1 MQALLVTT
9 DRNTRQHIET
19 FFAGRQVAVTTCEHP
34 SLALEHVD
42 TYFNFVFLDLVGEVD
57 LNLEV
62 CRALRRRH
70 GSKSYIFALP
80 TAENPEAMR
89 PALEAGADDYL
100 LKPIHASALQL
111 RLAIGQRRLASQRHI
126 ERGEKRFRTLVE
138 TMNEGLFEVNEEGVI
153 EFANSRLSKIT
164 GYTLGE
170 LIGES
175 ADDLL
180 VDPMVRERLPGQT
193 LLGSGTGSEEYSI
206 PLKTKTG
213 EPVWVNLVAAPLPS
227 KEVGREGSVGLVDDI
242 TEVRNAEEELRYREQ
257 YFRVLLENSSDLI
270 TIVDL
275 DGRILYQSLSS
286 ETLLGWPA
294 DKLVGHAI
302 FDYLHPE
309 DRQRL
314 EAGLSAA
321 LGDGEDNASV
331 ELRFRHQSDAWRHVE
346 SVCNNLVDNPVV
358 GGVVITSRDVT
369 ERRQAEK
376 ALERERA
383 LFQQLFRNS
392 PDGIVILDPQDRIVD
407 ANTAFVDLFQF
418 PVDDLKGK
426 PLSEFIVPDNLMEE
440 AEELSQQVAAQQNV
454 EAETVRKRQD
464 GSEVDIAIL
473 GYPIGFADNHIGAF
487 AIYSDITE
495 RKAAER
501 QLFHD
506 ASHDALT
513 GLPNRSLLLKRLKLD
528 LRRSKQRPDY
538 LFAVL
543 FIDLDGFKGIND
555 TLGHGAGDE
564 VLVEVAHRLQSCLR
578 PGDTTARLGGDEFTL
593 ILEEINEPLDA
604 VRVAERVLAALSRPF
619 VLAGQEETISGS
631 IGITYS
637 SSGYDDVDDLMRDAD
652 TAMYRAKSRGK
663 ACYEIFDA
671 EMQKNETQRREL
683 EEDLAQAIREG
694 ELELH
699 YQPVVSLDSRRLL
712 GFEALIRWRHPEH
725 GLLRPKKLIPLC
737 EATGLIIPLGRWV
750 LRQACLQ
757 IADWQQRFPE
767 NDGTSI
773 SINLS
778 PQELIH
784 AEFLDH
790 LDQVLSETGIHPG
803 LIGLEIREQ
812 QLVGISTAF
821 ADLLWQLHRR
831 GVRLIVDHFGVGD
844 SSLRSLQRFP
854 FEALKVD
861 ALLVE
866 DMPEGSDTH
875 EIVRAAIALGESLG
889 LQVIAEGVESKEQRQ
904 RLEKLMLPCAQGF
917 LFSAPLVSEEA
928 TELIAE
934 PPPW

>member
-9 DRNTRQHIET
+9 DRNTRQQIEK
-19 FFAGRQVAVTTCEHP
+19 FFAGRQIAVTTCEHP
-34 SLALEHVD
+34 ALALEKVE
-42 TYFNFVFLDLVGEVD
+42 TFFNFVFLDLVGEVD
-57 LNLEV
+57 LNLEI
-62 CRALRRRH
+62 CRAVRDRH
-70 GSKSYIFALP
+70 GTKPYIFALP
-80 TAENPEAMR
+80 TAEKPEAMR
-89 PALEAGADDYL
+89 SALEAGVDDYL
-100 LKPIHASALQL
+100 LKPVHSSALQL

-138 TMNEGLFEVNEEGVI
+138 TMNEGLFEVNEAGVI

-164 GYTLGE
+164 GYTLDE
-170 LIGES
+170 LIGQS

-206 PLKTKTG
+206 PLKTKTS

-227 KEVGREGSVGLVDDI
+227 KEIGQEGSVGLVADI

-286 ETLLGWPA
+286 DTLLGWPA
-294 DKLVGHAI
+294 EELVGS
-302 FDYLHPE
+302 DVYTYLHPE
-309 DRQRL
+309 DRQQL
-314 EAGLSAA
+314 EDGLSAA

-331 ELRFRHQSDAWRHVE
+331 QLRLKHQSEQWRHVE
-346 SVCNNLVDNPVV
+346 SVFNNLVDNPVV

-369 ERRQAEK
+369 ERRMAEM

-392 PDGIVILDPQDRIVD
+392 PAGIVILDPEDRIVD
-407 ANTAFVDLFQF
+407 VNKAFVELFQF
-418 PVDDLKGK
+418 EVDALKGK
-426 PLSEFIVPDNLMEE
+426 PLAEFIVPQDQLEA
-440 AEELSQQVAAQQNV
+440 AEELSQQISAQQNV
-454 EAETVRKRQD
+454 EVETVRLRQD
-464 GSEVDIAIL
+464 GSEVDISIL
-473 GYPIGFADNHIGAF
+473 GYPIGVADNHIGSF
-487 AIYSDITE
+487 AIYSDISE
-495 RKAAER
+495 RKSAER

-513 GLPNRSLLLKRLKLD
+513 GLPNRSLFMKRLKLD
-528 LRRSKQRPDY
+528 LRRSKRRDDY

-543 FIDLDGFKGIND
+543 FIDLDGFKGVND
-555 TLGHGAGDE
+555 TLGHAAGDDM
-564 VLVEVAHRLQSCLR
+564 LIEVAHRLQACLR

-593 ILEEINEPLDA
+593 ILEDIREALDA
-604 VRVAERVLAALSRPF
+604 VRVAERVLVALSRPF
-619 VLAGQEETISGS
+619 VLSGQEETISGS

-637 SSGYDDVDDLMRDAD
+637 SSGYDNVEDLMHDAD

-663 ACYEIFDA
+663 ACYEIFDS

-694 ELELH
+694 QLELH
-699 YQPVVSLDSRRLL
+699 FQPVVGLANRRLL

-737 EATGLIIPLGRWV
+737 EATGLIVPLGRWV
-750 LRQACLQ
+750 LRHACLQ
-757 IADWQQRFPE
+757 IAEWEKRFPE
-767 NDGTSI
+767 IDGTGI

-784 AEFLDH
+784 PEFLEH
-790 LDQVLSETGIHPG
+790 LDQVLAETSIHPG
-803 LIGLEIREQ
+803 QLGLEIREQ
-812 QLVGISTAF
+812 QLIGISTSLG
-821 ADLLWQLHRR
+821 DLLWHLNKR

-844 SSLRSLQRFP
+844 SSLRSLQRYP

-866 DMPEGSDTH
+866 EMPEGSDTH
-875 EIVRAAIALGESLG
+875 EVVRAAISLGESLG
-889 LQVIAEGVESKEQRQ
+889 LQVVAEGIESKEQLQ
-904 RLEKLMLPCAQGF
+904 RLEKLDLPCAQGF
-917 LFSAPLVSEEA
+917 LFSAPLVAEEA